1 MAKLTPAE
9 LRAARREARLTRQA
23 RALVRSQ
30 SRERGQPVTRR
41 QQRAEARQPRT
52 SVWD

>member
-1 MAKLTPAE
+1 MAKLTSQQ
-9 LRAARREARLTRQA
+9 LRAQRREARETRQA

-41 QQRAEARQPRT
+41 QQRAEARAPRR